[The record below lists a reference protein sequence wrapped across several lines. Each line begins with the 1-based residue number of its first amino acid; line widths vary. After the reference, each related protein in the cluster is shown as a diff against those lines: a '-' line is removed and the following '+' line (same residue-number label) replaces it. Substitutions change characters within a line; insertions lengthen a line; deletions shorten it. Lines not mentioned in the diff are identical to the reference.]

1 MGFARVKAI
10 LDQAI
15 ATWQTSAGNHNP
27 ANLSVH
33 GSSFSWATKSALLAA
48 EGHGRRL
55 IDPSVIGV
63 AKGNQAIL
71 VIDLRTGV
79 AGPATRMPHGG
90 PYVPD
95 AQIQEIEDWINAGC
109 PD

>member
-1 MGFARVKAI
+1 MGFARIKAI
-10 LDQAI
+10 LDQGI
-15 ATWQTSAGNHNP
+15 ATWERRPGNHVP

-33 GSSFSWATKSALLAA
+33 GATFSWVTKSALLAA

-55 IDPSVIGV
+55 IAPEVIGNG
-63 AKGNQAIL
+63 KGAEAVL

-90 PYVPD
+90 PYLPD
-95 AQIQEIEDWINAGC
+95 SQIQEIEDWINAGC

>member
-10 LDQAI
+10 LDQGI
-15 ATWQTSAGNHNP
+15 ATWERRPGNHTP

-33 GSSFSWATKSALLAA
+33 GSTFSWATKSALLTA

-55 IDPSVIGV
+55 ISPDVIGNG
-63 AKGNQAIL
+63 KGAQAVL

-90 PYVPD
+90 PYLPD
-95 AQIQEIEDWINAGC
+95 SQIQEIEDWINAGC